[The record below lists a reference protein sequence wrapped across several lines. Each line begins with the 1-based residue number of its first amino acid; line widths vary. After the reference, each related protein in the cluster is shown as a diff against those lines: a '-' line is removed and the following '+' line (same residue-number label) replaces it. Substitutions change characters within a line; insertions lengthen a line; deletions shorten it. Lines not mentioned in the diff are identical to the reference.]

1 MKDMLTYRH
10 PRTVQE
16 AFGPYTDSSFYEP
29 VQPYALHDK
38 IILILFAVVLI
49 GVLLAA
55 YLGCL

>member
-16 AFGPYTDSSFYEP
+16 AFGPYTDNSFYEP

-38 IILILFAVVLI
+38 IILVILIAVLVLVPL
-49 GVLLAA
+49 GA
-55 YLGCL
+55 YFDWL